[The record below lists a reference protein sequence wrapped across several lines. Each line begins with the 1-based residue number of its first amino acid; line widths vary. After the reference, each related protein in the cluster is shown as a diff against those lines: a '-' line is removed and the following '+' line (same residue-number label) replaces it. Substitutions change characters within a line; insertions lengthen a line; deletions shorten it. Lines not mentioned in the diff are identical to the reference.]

1 MSVVGFAV
9 DPPAI
14 QAQTDSLIRE
24 EFATDDTGMALQSAR
39 GAFLE
44 VDAAKAGERIR
55 TAAKQLRDHAATLA
69 VDSRDSLHEAAHDL
83 DKLAVRVE
91 ERGIQSVREFD
102 NRLAR
107 AFHTIA
113 QHHVDSGRVAW
124 QAREYRLAG
133 RRLRAAADNLETA
146 LRFSGQ
152 RVSDAT
158 QETIRGSRMISAK
171 LIEGSGYAVDDVGRA
186 FEGLGREVENL
197 GAQMQ
202 PPARRPRID
211 S

>member
-1 MSVVGFAV
+1 MRWLAGGLTLVACLRMSVVGFAV

-124 QAREYRLAG
+124 QARVSPRRPPTTCRG
-133 RRLRAAADNLETA
+133 RQFGNCLEIQRSA
-146 LRFSGQ
+146 RQRCYSGDDSRFSHDFGK
-152 RVSDAT
+152 AH
-158 QETIRGSRMISAK
+158 RG
-171 LIEGSGYAVDDVGRA
+171 
-186 FEGLGREVENL
+186 
-197 GAQMQ
+197 
-202 PPARRPRID
+202 
-211 S
+211 